1 LNYDIYILSMRE
13 WLYYSG
19 QGVLIAALFSY
30 IFYRSLAIFLI
41 FIPFG
46 IIVPL
51 TKRNELK
58 GKQLQQLNLEFK
70 EGILLLSSFLSAGYS
85 VENSV
90 ISASRELSVLY
101 GAEGLITKE
110 FRFIESQIHM
120 NRSVEQAFLE
130 FALRSGLDDVK
141 NFAEVFS
148 TAKRSGGELVSIISH
163 TAAVIRDKVQVRQE
177 ILTMTASKQFELKIM
192 NLIPFFIVV
201 YIDFTSPGF
210 FQIMYTT
217 GAGRILMTICMILY
231 MIAYHTAKRIMEIEI

>member
-1 LNYDIYILSMRE
+1 MNYDTYILSLRE
-13 WLYYSG
+13 WLVYSG
-19 QGVLIAALFSY
+19 QGVLIAVLFSY
-30 IFYRSLAIFLI
+30 IFYRSLAVFLI

-51 TKRNELK
+51 TKRKELK
-58 GKQLQQLNLEFK
+58 DKRLLRLNLEFI

-85 VENSV
+85 VENAV

-101 GAEGLITKE
+101 GIDGLITKE
-110 FRFIESQIHM
+110 FRQIESQIRM

-141 NFAEVFS
+141 NFTEVFS

-163 TAAVIRDKVQVRQE
+163 TADVIRDKVQVRQE

-192 NLIPFFIVV
+192 NLIPFFIVI

-217 GAGRILMTICMILY
+217 GAGRILMTICMGIY
-231 MIAYHTAKRIMEIEI
+231 MIAYCTAKRIMEIEI

>member
-1 LNYDIYILSMRE
+1 LNYDTYILSLRE
-13 WLYYSG
+13 WLVYSG
-19 QGVLIAALFSY
+19 QGVLIAVLFSY
-30 IFYRSLAIFLI
+30 IFYRSLAVFLI

-51 TKRNELK
+51 TKRKELK
-58 GKQLQQLNLEFK
+58 DKRLLRLNLEFI

-85 VENSV
+85 VENAV

-101 GAEGLITKE
+101 GIDGLITKE
-110 FRFIESQIHM
+110 FRQIESQIRM

-141 NFAEVFS
+141 NFTEVFS

-163 TAAVIRDKVQVRQE
+163 TADVIRDKVQVRQE

-192 NLIPFFIVV
+192 NLIPFFIVI

-217 GAGRILMTICMILY
+217 GAGRILMTICMGIY
-231 MIAYHTAKRIMEIEI
+231 MIAYCTAKRIMEIEI